1 MRRAATRAFR
11 TCQCTARG
19 HRGLSYRANRRG
31 SYVHSSLLQTQ
42 IPAHSQQSLRFS
54 FTSRAPIKHAH
65 TVREPLQS
73 SMNARRATVAL
84 LSGIVGYG
92 AYYTYSGNSTDS
104 AAALTRGFSS
114 SSSSSSPTGPGDA
127 TPTRS
132 VLVIGAEELSTGTF
146 VGEGPISKTTDDE
159 GRAIVEMLTADQS
172 TQKLRK
178 MEESFLV
185 NRGKGVVRYD
195 QVQLPSNNPIED
207 DHAEKIVEVPVRG
220 DSQSGSDWM
229 FWGVFDGH
237 S

>member
-11 TCQCTARG
+11 TCQCTVRG

-31 SYVHSSLLQTQ
+31 SYVHSSLLQSQ

-92 AYYTYSGNSTDS
+92 AYYTYNGNSTDS

-114 SSSSSSPTGPGDA
+114 SSSSSTSPGDA
-127 TPTRS
+127 IPTRS

-178 MEESFLV
+178 MEESYLV

-220 DSQSGSDWM
+220 DSESGSDWM